1 MSSKRKHDAI
11 GKEDDESSASEYIPS
26 DEDDEEY
33 SDENSSDDSDASEDN
48 FLEPDLKRTNGTCV
62 SCDLL
67 KQQLEELHAFK
78 QDYKQLQA
86 DLCMERSKS
95 KDLQQ
100 RLERLMEVTQNKSIN

>member
-1 MSSKRKHDAI
+1 MSSKRKHDVI
-11 GKEDDESSASEYIPS
+11 GKEEDDESSASEYIPS

-33 SDENSSDDSDASEDN
+33 SDENTSDDSDASED
-48 FLEPDLKRTNGTCV
+48 KRTDGTCV

-67 KQQLEELHAFK
+67 KQQLEELHTFK

-86 DLCMERSKS
+86 DLCMERAKS

-100 RLERLMEVTQNKSIN
+100 RLEHLMEVTQNKRIN